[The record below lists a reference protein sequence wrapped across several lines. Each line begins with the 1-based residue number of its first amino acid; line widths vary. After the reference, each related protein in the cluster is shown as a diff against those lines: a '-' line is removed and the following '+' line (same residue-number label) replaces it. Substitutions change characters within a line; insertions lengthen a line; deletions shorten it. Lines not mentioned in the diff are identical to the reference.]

1 MSTHN
6 YLTLMSE
13 EFPDRCFHI
22 GSEGREEIEAVI
34 NEEGFKPEEE
44 WEEEFD
50 HDEFGHDCDKLFTY
64 VKNVDGKWV
73 DEDEEEYYI

>member
-13 EFPDRCFHI
+13 EFPDRI

-50 HDEFGHDCDKLFTY
+50 HDELTLH
-64 VKNVDGKWV
+64 
-73 DEDEEEYYI
+73 